1 MKDRPARS
9 LLCAVVKVRSNP
21 TLRAFRWQWRRGS
34 PVPIPN
40 TEVKPFSADGT
51 WLETARESRSPPV
64 SNTDMRNRR
73 FAFCHSS
80 VAQWQSTRL
89 LTELLQVRVPPGE
102 PRRSKVRSIQN
113 RGFLAGFLGFSYRSL
128 APPFHEKSA
137 IFHGWARGV
146 FAFRS
151 GGVVLLLYTVT
162 KTAADC
168 A

>member
-1 MKDRPARS
+1 M
-9 LLCAVVKVRSNP
+9 CAVVKVQSNLH
-21 TLRAFRWQWRRGS
+21 LRDFRWQWRWGS

-40 TEVKPFSADGT
+40 AEVKPFSADGT

-102 PRRSKVRSIQN
+102 PRRRGLRLVR
-113 RGFLAGFLGFSYRSL
+113 GDFSLKNHLSH
-128 APPFHEKSA
+128 AT
-137 IFHGWARGV
+137 
-146 FAFRS
+146 
-151 GGVVLLLYTVT
+151 LLLLSMKNLRFFMGGFGAFLLSEAEVWCY
-162 KTAADC
+162 C
-168 A
+168 FIW